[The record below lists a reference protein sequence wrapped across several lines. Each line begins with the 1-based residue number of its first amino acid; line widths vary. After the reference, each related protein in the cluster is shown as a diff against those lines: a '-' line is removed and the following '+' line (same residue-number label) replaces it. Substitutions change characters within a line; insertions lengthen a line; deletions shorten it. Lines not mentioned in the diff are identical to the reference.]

1 MDVSHLLNPAGEPDV
16 EIRHSDNVETDIAS
30 RSFRATAP
38 SPEDP
43 FPLEAQEAWLEE
55 VINDPGLNGRKLAFQ
70 DREPAMRANL
80 SEKIARLVSPPIVE
94 VEQEMDL
101 RTVPTKR
108 KYKHTES
115 FQEYRRHLNSGPAFS
130 VSSTSSSYHTA
141 VDTSPVPEITAALRS
156 LPSFRSSAS
165 SYYTARTSRTPS
177 TTGSR
182 SDGPCITDINLLV
195 PSAEQTIINGTL
207 ELKKLKRKDVKGTP
221 LDYPPNVGDPLP
233 PAVRELPEA
242 TQTYVKRG
250 LAQGIW
256 YGAIEQEMMRS
267 NGDYRLPPVLVGYI
281 VNQFFVRI
289 LLLDDTIYIERD
301 GE

>member
-1 MDVSHLLNPAGEPDV
+1 MDVSHLLNPAGEPDGEV
-16 EIRHSDNVETDIAS
+16 RHSDNVETDIAI

-43 FPLEAQEAWLEE
+43 FPLETRQAWLEE
-55 VINDPGLNGRKLAFQ
+55 LTNDPELNGREADFL
-70 DREPAMRANL
+70 DREPVMRVNL
-80 SEKIARLVSPPIVE
+80 GQKIAQLVRSPIKV
-94 VEQEMDL
+94 VQEMDL
-101 RTVPTKR
+101 RILPTKR
-108 KYKHTES
+108 KYKHTVS

-130 VSSTSSSYHTA
+130 VSSSSSPYHTA
-141 VDTSPVPEITAALRS
+141 ADTSPVPEITAALRS

-165 SYYTARTSRTPS
+165 SYHTARTSRTPS

-195 PSAEQTIINGTL
+195 PSAEQTIITGTL
-207 ELKKLKRKDVKGTP
+207 ELKKLKRKEVEGTP

-242 TQTYVKRG
+242 TQTLIKRV

-267 NGDYRLPPVLVGYI
+267 NGDYRLPPVLVGYV